1 MREFNITGTCIPEY
15 HYMVN
20 IDDKLKSII
29 SMIDEGSYFV
39 INKPRQYGK
48 TTTLSQ
54 IRRRLYSQ
62 YAVISISFED
72 QAGEAS
78 CSENEFIYDFIDSVN
93 NDLLESKVDEKI
105 INNWYVEKSG
115 LSLMRN
121 LSNSITRLVNMLDK
135 DVVLLIDEV
144 DASSGNKA
152 FIKFL
157 GMLRSKYL
165 SMRDGRGKTFKSVI
179 LAGVRDIKNLR
190 LKIKSDDKHVY
201 NSPWNIAADFDVNM
215 SFSPEEISTMLSEYE
230 KDHHT
235 GMDINFI
242 SKEIYKF
249 TSGYPFLVSYI
260 CKMIDEELDKNWS
273 LEGIENAVKIFL
285 NEKTTLSDDVIKNIE
300 NNEDLYD
307 TVYGILVL
315 LEKHAYI
322 SSELYVEKGIMYG
335 ILSVDENNDLK
346 ISNKMFEIYLY
357 RHFANKKRRTSELY
371 SNLPTSREKYVVNGN
386 LDMPAVIDGF
396 KRFMESQS
404 LNKDGMLLERECRL
418 IFLSYLMPIING
430 SGFFYIEAET
440 GDDKRIDVIVTYG
453 KEEFIIELKLWHG
466 ISKHEDAYDQL
477 VNYLNLRKRDA
488 GYLLT
493 FSFTEGK
500 SKSEWIEYEDKRIYD
515 VIIQMHPNKS
525 PKLKELKSLTLK
537 AEEVKRELDDALES
551 VKALKDE

>member
-20 IDDKLKSII
+20 IDDKLKSIK
-29 SMIDEGSYFV
+29 SMVEKGKYFV

-48 TTTLSQ
+48 TTTLNQ
-54 IRRRLYSQ
+54 IKRRLSGEYV
-62 YAVISISFED
+62 VINISFEA
-72 QAGEAS
+72 QADDNSYPDRYFVGS
-78 CSENEFIYDFIDSVN
+78 FVNKVNKSLSRDKIDKS
-93 NDLLESKVDEKI
+93 I
-105 INNWYVEKSG
+105 IDGWYVAEE
-115 LSLMRN
+115 N
-121 LSNSITRLVNMLDK
+121 LEPIDILDNSITRLIHLLGK
-135 DVVLLIDEV
+135 DVILMIDEV
-144 DASSGNKA
+144 DGSSGNNV
-152 FIKFL
+152 FLKFL

-165 SMRDGRGKTFKSVI
+165 MRAEGEVTFKSVI

-242 SKEIYKF
+242 SKEIYRF

-307 TVYGILVL
+307 TVYGILVM

-322 SSELYVEKGIMYG
+322 SSELYVEKGLMYG

-357 RHFANKKRRTSELY
+357 RHFANKKRRASEIY

-418 IFLSYLMPIING
+418 IFLAYLMPIING

-477 VNYLNLRKRDA
+477 VDYLNLRKRDV

-515 VIIQMHPNKS
+515 VVIQMHINKS

-537 AEEVKRELDDALES
+537 AEEVKRELDNALES